1 MPCKKVRT
9 AASVLLIICFVNK
22 SLGKTRYDK
31 SPPSGVLYNEE
42 ELEQYSGKKET
53 NFMNT
58 NILNSV
64 NNILDSFDDEHIL
77 NSMMED
83 IVKPVIKE
91 TMVREEEQSRE
102 AEKEA
107 ERKKEIFTKHEAVT
121 GLRYESERYKY
132 QDLPE
137 RRPQPWRDYEL
148 RQHQPL
154 LVPLYQTRYGQR
166 MRRGMAR
173 IASSVPWW
181 QNVLQLLAAGLF
193 VFLLPGV
200 QYIG

>member
-1 MPCKKVRT
+1 M
-9 AASVLLIICFVNK
+9 LIMVFVNK
-22 SLGKTRYDK
+22 SIGKTPYDI
-31 SPPSGVLYNEE
+31 SPPSRDLYIEE
-42 ELEQYSGKKET
+42 SLEVPLGKKEKDL
-53 NFMNT
+53 MNT

-91 TMVREEEQSRE
+91 AMVREEEQSRE
-102 AEKEA
+102 AEKES
-107 ERKKEIFTKHEAVT
+107 ERIFIKHEAVP
-121 GLRYESERYKY
+121 GLSYGSKRFQHKDHHKDHHS
-132 QDLPE
+132 
-137 RRPQPWRDYEL
+137 RRPQPGRLYDQ
-148 RQHQPL
+148 RQHRPL

>member
-1 MPCKKVRT
+1 M
-9 AASVLLIICFVNK
+9 LFVNK
-22 SLGKTRYDK
+22 SLGKTPTYK
-31 SPPSGVLYNEE
+31 SPPLGDLYNEE
-42 ELEQYSGKKET
+42 ELEHFSGKKE
-53 NFMNT
+53 MNT
-58 NILNSV
+58 NILDSV

-91 TMVREEEQSRE
+91 AMVREEEQSRE
-102 AEKEA
+102 AENEA
-107 ERKKEIFTKHEAVT
+107 KRKKEIFTKHEKVWS
-121 GLRYESERYKY
+121 GQYGGVGERYQYKDHQQQQKHY
-132 QDLPE
+132 N
-137 RRPQPWRDYEL
+137 R

-166 MRRGMAR
+166 LRRGMAR
-173 IASSVPWW
+173 IGSSVPWW

-193 VFLLPGV
+193 VFLLPGA

>member
-1 MPCKKVRT
+1 MF
-9 AASVLLIICFVNK
+9 FVNT
-22 SLGKTRYDK
+22 SLGKTPYDK
-31 SPPSGVLYNEE
+31 SPTSDDLYYQED
-42 ELEQYSGKKET
+42 LAGQSSGKKEI
-53 NFMNT
+53 NR

-83 IVKPVIKE
+83 IVKPVIQE
-91 TMVREEEQSRE
+91 AMVREEEQS
-102 AEKEA
+102 KEA
-107 ERKKEIFTKHEAVT
+107 ENEAKRKKEIFTKHEKVS
-121 GLRYESERYKY
+121 GLYESERYKY
-132 QDLPE
+132 RNYHKRKHHDH
-137 RRPQPWRDYEL
+137 

-154 LVPLYQTRYGQR
+154 LVPLYQTRYGER

-193 VFLLPGV
+193 VFLLPGF
-200 QYIG
+200 QYVG